1 MEKLKK
7 VQLDRVVEQIN
18 FADEDVE
25 ILCVQH
31 RKLWQVHR
39 LFRLKDKLLA
49 VYDWVWSLSCEAMYF
64 KLTQSLSRVPVSPDA
79 PVEKFTPTISEMK
92 IVNESIV
99 MSKNESITF
108 TGSQQN
114 FKQIIETVK
123 KKREGSFKYFTA
135 RFLDHRAVL
144 K

>member
-1 MEKLKK
+1 M
-7 VQLDRVVEQIN
+7 
-18 FADEDVE
+18 
-25 ILCVQH
+25 
-31 RKLWQVHR
+31 
-39 LFRLKDKLLA
+39 LA
-49 VYDWVWSLSCEAMYF
+49 VYDWVWSLSFEAMYS

-79 PVEKFTPTISEMK
+79 PVEKFTRTISEMK

-108 TGSQQN
+108 TGYHQN
-114 FKQIIETVK
+114 FKQIFETVK